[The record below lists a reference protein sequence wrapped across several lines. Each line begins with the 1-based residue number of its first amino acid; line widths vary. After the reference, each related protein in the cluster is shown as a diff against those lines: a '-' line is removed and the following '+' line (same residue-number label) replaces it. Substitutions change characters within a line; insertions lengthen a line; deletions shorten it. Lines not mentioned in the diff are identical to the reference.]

1 MWHLIGWFNWTYC
14 ISSGLV
20 AVLALTR
27 CAVGWTYSWLNLS
40 NIVVTMVAGSLTVVG
55 HTDGTAGLV
64 LVGSRTSV
72 LVSQHKRIATSVL
85 LQRCTSGHGSLVL
98 VGSRTSV
105 LVSQHKRI
113 ATSVPLQRCT
123 SGHGSLV
130 LPGFYPPSSYRCGFG
145 GRGGHLDMGV
155 RRVGHHDYIGGGV
168 GVLLDVRLSKYFNAG
183 VFGVI
188 LLVTVTAESR
198 DHPRA
203 S

>member
-1 MWHLIGWFNWTYC
+1 M
-14 ISSGLV
+14 

-27 CAVGWTYSWLNLS
+27 CTVGWTYSWLNLS
-40 NIVVTMVAGSLTVVG
+40 NIVVTMVVGSLTVVG

-64 LVGSRTSV
+64 LVGSR
-72 LVSQHKRIATSVL
+72 R
-85 LQRCTSGHGSLVL
+85 
-98 VGSRTSV
+98 SV

-130 LPGFYPPSSYRCGFG
+130 LPGFYPPSSRRCGFG

-198 DHPRA
+198 NHPRA